1 MANVH
6 PLLVEFDVPE
16 PRPQKGRLMVAG
28 DGTVYGFD
36 ITSSVNVWQDPAT
49 LTTMLAPLPVTTAW
63 QTTYS
68 GSYARYQKTDYTL
81 TTSAKWKQMQIKA
94 SGDYYLQSLDVTER
108 VTLTSAFS
116 ANQAVYLSLYVPGL
130 KDSDK
135 SVILKAGW
143 GVGSAGSVEV
153 WFAANGTA
161 QVFKSG
167 VLVGSYERGD
177 SNIAPTVGAST
188 SKSSRSDFISIMMIP
203 ARRRELIVA
212 TSNGTNFSHVF
223 SDLDP
228 AISNTIVPAAAF
240 SWLVPTG
247 QATVQLAKC
256 NFETSGYVV
265 TQPKSLRYA
274 PPTGATFA
282 ATFAGDNVGIGS
294 TTFTASVV
302 KADGTSYTP
311 NGVIKDV
318 RGKVALTGAGTGTF
332 GLYSVDIIYNPE
344 IGSTYDGTVDVTQY
358 IKSLT
363 LSVDENGKSTCE
375 ITAIAKQLVDAGVEQ
390 PDVTSDRPVR
400 IALSDGA
407 ETPTYQ
413 DFFRGTLQPPRIEYL
428 DRDTS
433 YNWATYRYS
442 GVDRSGDFELAW
454 LVESFPYD
462 GILAVNAIIDLLLIA
477 GYDASTYF
485 SGDSPLQVLPYTTNI
500 SKGQYSL
507 APDYGDTVGS
517 YLEKIRQEYYA
528 TWITG
533 WMPTAAGYVYQ
544 WLDVD
549 NASTASTMTLY
560 QSIANATTAGVAE
573 VLRPQRVIRSLNSY
587 YEQPECTQVTV
598 IGQDPNT
605 GIRIP
610 YTQIDS
616 AAEDADTPPATRPR
630 NWRGR
635 PVPYQ
640 FKDPTLNTLDAVTAA
655 CLMLYSRLTPG
666 RTLIEFDATF
676 LVYNVSNRPVWL
688 GDVIKLM
695 DTDGTSVLGN
705 YRIIAIPSIEFVQE
719 NTPGSSTLFNVRKAS
734 YRAVRV
740 SDGDE

>member
-1 MANVH
+1 MANIH

-16 PRPQKGRLMVAG
+16 PRPQFGRLMVAG
-28 DGTVYGFD
+28 DGTKMD
-36 ITSSVNVWQDPAT
+36 ITNSSNVWQDPAT

-81 TTSAKWKQMQIKA
+81 TTPAKWKQMQIKA

-108 VTLTSAFS
+108 ATLTTAFS
-116 ANQAVYLSLYVPGL
+116 ANQAVYLSVYVPGL
-130 KDSDK
+130 KDTDK
-135 SVILKAGW
+135 SIILKAGW

-161 QVFKSG
+161 LVYKSG

-177 SNIAPTVGAST
+177 SNIAPAVGSST

-203 ARRRELIVA
+203 ARKRELIVA

-223 SDLDP
+223 SDLS
-228 AISNTIVPAAAF
+228 AATSNTIVPAAAF

-256 NFETSGYVV
+256 NFETSGYVLTPV
-265 TQPKSLRYA
+265 KTLRYA
-274 PPTGATFA
+274 PPTGAAFG
-282 ATFAGDNVGIGS
+282 ATFAGDNLGIGA

-302 KADGTSYTP
+302 KSDGTAYTP
-311 NGVIKDV
+311 NGIIKDV
-318 RGKVALTGAGTGTF
+318 RGKVALTGAGTGSF
-332 GLYSVDIIYNPE
+332 GLYAIDQIYDPDP
-344 IGSTYDGTVDVTQY
+344 GSTYDGTVDVTQY

-363 LSVDENGKSTCE
+363 LSVEDDGRATCE
-375 ITAIAKQLVDAGVEQ
+375 ISAIAKQLVDAGVEQ

-407 ETPTYQ
+407 ATPTYQ

-433 YNWATYRYS
+433 YNWATYKYS

-462 GILAVNAIIDLLLIA
+462 GILALNAIIDLMLIA
-477 GYDASTYF
+477 GYDANIYYA
-485 SGDSPLQVLPYTTNI
+485 GDTPLQELPYTTNI

-517 YLEKIRQEYYA
+517 YLEKIKQEYYA

-533 WMPTAAGYVYQ
+533 WMPTATGYYYQ

-560 QSIANATTAGVAE
+560 QSIADATTAGVAE

-605 GIRIP
+605 GIWIP

-616 AAEDADTPPATRPR
+616 AAEDADTPPASRPR

-640 FKDPTLNTLDAVTAA
+640 YRDPALNTLDAVTAA

-666 RTLIEFDATF
+666 RTMIEFDATF

-688 GDVIKLM
+688 GDVIKLI

-719 NTPGSSTLFNVRKAS
+719 NTPGSSTLFNVRKAT
-734 YRAVRV
+734 YRAVYV
-740 SDGDE
+740 SDGLE

>member
-1 MANVH
+1 
-6 PLLVEFDVPE
+6 
-16 PRPQKGRLMVAG
+16 
-28 DGTVYGFD
+28 
-36 ITSSVNVWQDPAT
+36 
-49 LTTMLAPLPVTTAW
+49 
-63 QTTYS
+63 
-68 GSYARYQKTDYTL
+68 
-81 TTSAKWKQMQIKA
+81 MQIKA

-108 VTLTSAFS
+108 ATLTTAFS
-116 ANQAVYLSLYVPGL
+116 ANQAVYLSVYVPGL
-130 KDSDK
+130 KDTDK
-135 SVILKAGW
+135 SIILKAGW

-161 QVFKSG
+161 LVYKSG

-177 SNIAPTVGAST
+177 SNIAPAVGSST
-188 SKSSRSDFISIMMIP
+188 SKSSRSDFISVMMIP
-203 ARRRELIVA
+203 ARKRELIVA

-223 SDLDP
+223 ADLS
-228 AISNTIVPAAAF
+228 AATANTIVPAAAF

-256 NFETSGYVV
+256 NFETSGYVLTPV
-265 TQPKSLRYA
+265 KSLRYA
-274 PPTGATFA
+274 PPTGAGFG
-282 ATFAGDNVGIGS
+282 ATFAGDNLGIGA

-302 KADGTSYTP
+302 KSDGTAYTP

-318 RGKVALTGAGTGTF
+318 RGKVALTGAGTGSF
-332 GLYSVDIIYNPE
+332 GLYAIDQIYDPAP
-344 IGSTYDGTVDVTQY
+344 GSTYDGTVDVTQY

-363 LSVDENGKSTCE
+363 LSVEEDGRATCE
-375 ITAIAKQLVDAGVEQ
+375 ISAIAKQLVDAGVEQ

-407 ETPTYQ
+407 VSPTYQ
-413 DFFRGTLQPPRIEYL
+413 DFFRGTLQSPRIEYL

-433 YNWATYRYS
+433 YNWATYKYS

-462 GILAVNAIIDLLLIA
+462 GITAINAIIDLMLIA
-477 GYDASTYF
+477 GYDANIYYA
-485 SGDSPLQVLPYTTNI
+485 GDTPLQELPYTTNI

-517 YLEKIRQEYYA
+517 YLEKIKQEYYA

-533 WMPTAAGYVYQ
+533 WMPTASGYYYQ

-560 QSIANATTAGVAE
+560 QSIADATTAGVAE

-605 GIRIP
+605 GTWIP
-610 YTQIDS
+610 YTQIDN
-616 AAEDADTPPATRPR
+616 AAEDADTPPASRPR

-635 PVPYQ
+635 PVCYQ
-640 FKDPTLNTLDAVTAA
+640 YRDPALNTLDAVTAS
-655 CLMLYSRLTPG
+655 CLMLYSRLTTG
-666 RTLIEFDATF
+666 RTMIEFDATF

-688 GDVIKLM
+688 GDVIKLI
-695 DTDGTSVLGN
+695 DTDGTSILGN

>member
-1 MANVH
+1 MGNVH

-16 PRPQKGRLMVAG
+16 PRPQFGRLLVAG
-28 DGTVYGFD
+28 DGTTFD
-36 ITSSVNVWQDPAT
+36 ITNSSNVWQDPAT

-81 TTSAKWKQMQIKA
+81 TTAAKWKQMQIKA

-108 VTLTSAFS
+108 VTLTTAFS
-116 ANQAVYLSLYVPGL
+116 ANQAVYLSVYVPGL
-130 KDSDK
+130 KDTDK
-135 SVILKAGW
+135 SIILKAGW

-161 QVFKSG
+161 LVYKSG

-177 SNIAPTVGAST
+177 SNIAPAVGSST

-203 ARRRELIVA
+203 ARKRELIVA

-223 SDLDP
+223 ADLS
-228 AISNTIVPAAAF
+228 AAVNNTIVPAAAF

-256 NFETSGYVV
+256 NFETSGYVLTPV
-265 TQPKSLRYA
+265 KSLRYA
-274 PPTGATFA
+274 PPTGAGFGN
-282 ATFAGDNVGIGS
+282 TFAGDNLGIGA
-294 TTFTASVV
+294 TTFTATVV
-302 KADGTSYTP
+302 KADGTAYTP

-318 RGKVALTGAGTGTF
+318 RGKVTLTGAGTGSF
-332 GLYSVDIIYNPE
+332 GLYAIDQIYDPAV
-344 IGSTYDGTVDVTQY
+344 GSTYDGTVDVTQY

-363 LSVDENGKSTCE
+363 LSVDEDGKATCE
-375 ITAIAKQLVDAGVEQ
+375 ISAIAKQLIDAGVEQ
-390 PDVTSDRPVR
+390 PYVTSDRPVR
-400 IALSDGA
+400 IALSDGEA
-407 ETPTYQ
+407 TPTYK

-433 YNWATYRYS
+433 YNWATYKYS

-462 GILAVNAIIDLLLIA
+462 GILALNAIIDLMLIA
-477 GYDASTYF
+477 GYDANIYYD
-485 SGDSPLQVLPYTTNI
+485 GDTPLQELPYTTNI

-517 YLEKIRQEYYA
+517 YLEKIKQEYYA
-528 TWITG
+528 TWVTG
-533 WMPTAAGYVYQ
+533 WMPTASGYFYR

-605 GIRIP
+605 GVWIP

-616 AAEDADTPPATRPR
+616 AAEDADTPPASRPR

-635 PVPYQ
+635 PIPYQ
-640 FKDPTLNTLDAVTAA
+640 YRDPALNTLDAVTAS

-666 RTLIEFDATF
+666 RTMIEFDATF

-695 DTDGTSVLGN
+695 NTDGTSVLGN
-705 YRIIAIPSIEFVQE
+705 YRIIAIPTIEFVQE
-719 NTPGSSTLFNVRKAS
+719 ITPGFSPLFNVRKAT
-734 YRAVRV
+734 YRAVYV
-740 SDGDE
+740 SNGLE

>member
-1 MANVH
+1 MANIH

-28 DGTVYGFD
+28 DGTTFD
-36 ITSSVNVWQDPAT
+36 IANSSNVWQDPAT

-81 TTSAKWKQMQIKA
+81 TTPAKWKQMQIKGA
-94 SGDYYLQSLDVTER
+94 GDYYLQSLDVTER

-130 KDSDK
+130 KDTDK
-135 SVILKAGW
+135 SIILKAGW

-153 WFAANGTA
+153 WFAANGQTL
-161 QVFKSG
+161 VYKSG
-167 VLVGSYERGD
+167 VLVGSYDRND
-177 SNIAPTVGAST
+177 SNVAPAVGAPT
-188 SKSSRSDFISIMMIP
+188 SKSNRSDFISILMIP
-203 ARRRELIVA
+203 ARRRELIVC
-212 TSNGTNFSHVF
+212 TSDGTNFSHVF
-223 SDLDP
+223 TDLS
-228 AISNTIVPAAAF
+228 ASVSNTIVPAAAF
-240 SWLVPTG
+240 SWLVPQG

-256 NFETSGYVV
+256 NFETSGYVL
-265 TQPKSLRYA
+265 TPIKSLRYA
-274 PPTGATFA
+274 PPTGAVFG
-282 ATFAGDNVGIGS
+282 ATFAGDNIGIGS
-294 TTFTASVV
+294 TTYTASVV
-302 KADGTSYTP
+302 KTDGTAYTP

-332 GLYSVDIIYNPE
+332 GLYSIDQIYDPD

-358 IKSLT
+358 IKTLT
-363 LSVDENGKSTCE
+363 LSVEEDGKATCE
-375 ITAIAKQLVDAGVEQ
+375 ISAIAKLMVDAGVEQ

-407 ETPTYQ
+407 ATPTYQ

-433 YNWATYRYS
+433 YNWATYKYT
-442 GVDRSGDFELAW
+442 GVDRSGDFDLAW

-462 GILAVNAIIDLLLIA
+462 GIYALNAILDLMSIA
-477 GYDASTYF
+477 GYDGSTYF
-485 SGDSPLQVLPYTTNI
+485 QGDNPLQELPYTTNI

-517 YLEKIRQEYYA
+517 YIDKIKQEYYA
-528 TWITG
+528 TWVTG
-533 WMPTAAGYVYQ
+533 WMPSATGYMYQ

-549 NASTASTMTLY
+549 SASTASTMTLY
-560 QSIANATTAGVAE
+560 QSIEDATTAGVTE

-605 GIRIP
+605 GIWIP

-616 AAEDADTPPATRPR
+616 AAETADTPPASRPR

-640 FKDPTLNTLDAVTAA
+640 YRDPALNTLDAVTAS
-655 CLMLYSRLTPG
+655 CLMLYNRLTTG

-740 SDGDE
+740 SDGLE

>member
-16 PRPQKGRLMVAG
+16 PRPQFGRLMVAG
-28 DGTVYGFD
+28 DGTTFD
-36 ITSSVNVWQDPAT
+36 ITNSSNVWQDPAT

-81 TTSAKWKQMQIKA
+81 TTAASWKQMQIKA
-94 SGDYYLQSLDVTER
+94 SGDYYLQSLNVTER
-108 VTLTSAFS
+108 ATLTTAFS
-116 ANQAVYLSLYVPGL
+116 ANQAVYLSVYVPGL
-130 KDSDK
+130 KDTDK
-135 SVILKAGW
+135 SIILKAGW
-143 GVGSAGSVEV
+143 GVGASGSVEV

-161 QVFKSG
+161 LVYKSG

-177 SNIAPTVGAST
+177 SNIAPAVGSST

-203 ARRRELIVA
+203 ARKRELIVA

-223 SDLDP
+223 ADLS
-228 AISNTIVPAAAF
+228 AAVNNTIVPAAAF

-256 NFETSGYVV
+256 NFETSGYVL
-265 TQPKSLRYA
+265 TPIKSLRYA
-274 PPTGATFA
+274 PPTGAGFG
-282 ATFAGDNVGIGS
+282 ATFAGDNLGIGA
-294 TTFTASVV
+294 TTFTASIV
-302 KADGTSYTP
+302 KTDGTAYTP

-318 RGKVALTGAGTGTF
+318 RGKVALTGAGTGSF
-332 GLYSVDIIYNPE
+332 GLYAIDQIYDPVP
-344 IGSTYDGTVDVTQY
+344 GSTYDGTVDVTQY

-363 LSVDENGKSTCE
+363 LSVEEDGRATCE
-375 ITAIAKQLVDAGVEQ
+375 ISAIAKQLVDAGVEQ

-407 ETPTYQ
+407 VSPTYQ
-413 DFFRGTLQPPRIEYL
+413 DFFRGTLQSPRIEYL

-433 YNWATYRYS
+433 YNWATYKYS

-462 GILAVNAIIDLLLIA
+462 GISTIYAIADLMYQA
-477 GYDASTYF
+477 GYDGNVYF
-485 SGDSPLQVLPYTTNI
+485 SGDLPTLDLPYTTNI

-517 YLEKIRQEYYA
+517 YIEKIKQEYYA

-533 WMPTAAGYVYQ
+533 WMPTALGYFYQ

-560 QSIANATTAGVAE
+560 QSIADATTAGVAE

-605 GIRIP
+605 GTWIP

-616 AAEDADTPPATRPR
+616 AAEDADTPPASRPR

-635 PVPYQ
+635 PIPYQ
-640 FKDPTLNTLDAVTAA
+640 YRDPALNTLDAVTAS

-666 RTLIEFDATF
+666 RTMIEFDATF

-695 DTDGTSVLGN
+695 DTDGTSILGN

-719 NTPGSSTLFNVRKAS
+719 ITPGFSPLFNVRKAS